1 MNSKYEV
8 IAIAHKDIA
17 DEVKNKFFRYSICEF
32 DEIEDIQAIKNIQGR
47 TMDLNTRAS
56 IYVSWFEDKIEKKIE
71 EGYTVAI
78 LELPFSYKSQVE
90 LLEKLDIKLGDDL
103 LILEKVDV

>member
-8 IAIAHKDIA
+8 IAIAHRDIS

-32 DEIEDIQAIKNIQGR
+32 HEIDDIQEIKNIQGR
-47 TMDLNTRAS
+47 TMDINTRAS
-56 IYVSWFEDKIEKKIE
+56 IYVSWFEDKIEEKIE
-71 EGYTVAI
+71 KGYKVSI
-78 LELPFSYKSQVE
+78 LELPFTYQSQVE
-90 LLEKLDIKLGDDL
+90 LLEKLDIQLGDDL